1 VEVPSTRKSD
11 SRRKGSIEEL
21 HGADKGLRTFLQCS
35 ESRIKLILKERFDKK
50 NLIVPGKVALL
61 VIYVERGSRHG
72 LDYLHFDLAPGRI
85 LHAMTG

>member
-1 VEVPSTRKSD
+1 VS
-11 SRRKGSIEEL
+11 SIEGRR
-21 HGADKGLRTFLQCS
+21 GADKGLRTSFNVRKAESQCS
-35 ESRIKLILKERFDKK
+35 ESRIRLILKERFDKK

>member
-11 SRRKGSIEEL
+11 SRRK
-21 HGADKGLRTFLQCS
+21 AALRGCMAPTRPAYFLQCS
-35 ESRIKLILKERFDKK
+35 ESRIRLILKERFDKK

-85 LHAMTG
+85 LHAMTR